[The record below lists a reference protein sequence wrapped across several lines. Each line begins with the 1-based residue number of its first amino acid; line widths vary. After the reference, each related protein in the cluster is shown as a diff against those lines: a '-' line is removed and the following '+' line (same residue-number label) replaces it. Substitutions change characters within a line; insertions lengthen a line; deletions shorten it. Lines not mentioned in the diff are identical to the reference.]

1 MLYPYV
7 LIREKW
13 NNTWKREMVEGLV
26 LVGKDF
32 GVARRGILGTGA
44 FITCHEYL
52 PNKELYDTKRMVH
65 ITEEGPK
72 RYL

>member
-1 MLYPYV
+1 M
-7 LIREKW
+7 
-13 NNTWKREMVEGLV
+13 EGLV

>member
-32 GVARRGILGTGA
+32 RVARRGSPLPNE
-44 FITCHEYL
+44 FIMNHEDL
-52 PNKELYDTKRMVH
+52 PNKELYTTKMMVN
-65 ITEEGPK
+65 ITEEGP
-72 RYL
+72 